1 MLLVTLL
8 LFFLQPLVNGDSCG
22 SNCEKSERPKRVFN
36 IYWNVPTFMC
46 HQYGLYFDEVTNFNI
61 KHNSKDNFQGDK
73 IAIFYD
79 PGEFPALLPLKYGKY
94 KIRNGGVPQE
104 GNITIHLQRFIE
116 HLDKT
121 YPNRNFSGIGV
132 IDFERWRPIF
142 RQNWGNMK
150 IYKNFSIDLVRKEH
164 PFWNKKMIELEAS
177 KRFEKYAR
185 LFMEETLKL
194 AKKTRKQADWG
205 YYGYPYC
212 FNMSPTNFVPDC
224 DVTAMRENDEMS
236 WLFNNQN
243 VLLPSVYVRRELTPD
258 QRIGLVQGR
267 VKEAVR
273 ISNNLKHS
281 PKVFSYWWYVYQDE
295 TNTFLTETDVKK
307 TFQEIVINGGDGII
321 IWGSSSDVNS
331 LSKCMRLRE
340 YLLTVLGPIAVN
352 VTEAVN

>member
-1 MLLVTLL
+1 
-8 LFFLQPLVNGDSCG
+8 
-22 SNCEKSERPKRVFN
+22 SERPKRVFN

-46 HQYGLYFDEVTNFNI
+46 HQYDLYFDEVTNFNI
-61 KHNSKDNFQGDK
+61 KRNSKDDFQGDK

-79 PGEFPALLPLKYGKY
+79 PGEFPALLSLKDGKY
-94 KIRNGGVPQE
+94 KKRNGGVPQE
-104 GNITIHLQRFIE
+104 GNITIHLQKFIE
-116 HLDKT
+116 NLDKI

-150 IYKNFSIDLVRKEH
+150 IHKNFSIDLVRNEH
-164 PFWNKKMIELEAS
+164 PTWNKKMIELEAS

-185 LFMEETLKL
+185 FFMEETLKL

-212 FNMSPTNFVPDC
+212 FNMSPNNLVPEC
-224 DVTAMRENDEMS
+224 DVTAMHENDKMS

-243 VLLPSVYVRRELTPD
+243 VLLPSVYVRQELTPD

-281 PKVFSYWWYVYQDE
+281 PKVLSYWWYVYQDE

-331 LSKCMRLRE
+331 LSKCKRLQD
-340 YLLTVLGPIAVN
+340 YLLTVLGPIAIN